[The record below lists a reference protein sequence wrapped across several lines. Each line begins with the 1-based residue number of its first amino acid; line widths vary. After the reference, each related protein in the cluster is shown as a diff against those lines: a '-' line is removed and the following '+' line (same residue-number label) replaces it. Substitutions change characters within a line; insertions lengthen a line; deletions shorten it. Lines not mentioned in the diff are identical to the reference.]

1 VQASTAGDGGDQD
14 AHGGSDQGR
23 GVAHCLQ
30 TLVFDVL
37 HNRWLQIAAVRKDV
51 VLEDQATHRARVLI
65 FRCQFSQDIDEVV
78 VEVRIVIELLQFLW
92 AKRMR
97 IAKQSVGNNLPI
109 VLQSAWLCPATASP

>member
-1 VQASTAGDGGDQD
+1 VQASTAGDCCDQD

-30 TLVFDVL
+30 TLIFDVL

-65 FRCQFSQDIDEVV
+65 FRCKFSQDIDEIV
-78 VEVRIVIELLQFLW
+78 VEVWIVIEFLQFLR
-92 AKRMR
+92 AKRMQ
-97 IAKQSVGNNLPI
+97 IAKQLVGNNLPFL
-109 VLQSAWLCPATASP
+109 LQSAWLCPATASP